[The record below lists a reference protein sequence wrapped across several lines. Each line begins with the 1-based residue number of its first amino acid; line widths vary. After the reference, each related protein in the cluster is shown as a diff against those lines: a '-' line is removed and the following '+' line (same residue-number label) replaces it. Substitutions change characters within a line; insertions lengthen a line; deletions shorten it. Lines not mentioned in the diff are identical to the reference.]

1 VLVGAAWG
9 CGGHVQ
15 PATTATA
22 KVTPDAGP
30 VLVPDA
36 TDCGSIASTTDPAAI
51 AVVRARGNARLSK
64 TDVCSS
70 ISVRAGDR
78 LDEARIASDIHT
90 LWDTRAFDDVQVERK
105 DSGSGGILTYVVR
118 ERSLVGHVGF
128 DGATAIPMDDLRF
141 LARLREGDP
150 LDMADVEIAR
160 NAIRDAYLDRG
171 YRSVKVELRLDPA
184 SPMTADVSYKVDEGQ
199 LAVVSKFAF
208 TGTSITTDKELRALI
223 ETRGGTVNAPGR
235 PYGLAAAERTVLLVQ
250 ARLYDRGLLQSKVDA
265 PVLTL
270 SPDGKSLAVTIAV
283 HEGPVFRIG
292 QIRFAGDL
300 AADEKTYLRLLAP
313 QKKGDVFNR
322 SALLE
327 AFERIKTMH
336 GKLGKPV
343 KDISPETE
351 LDPDK
356 KTVALKIDIALL

>member
-1 VLVGAAWG
+1 VLVAGVWA

-15 PATTATA
+15 QAKTATA
-22 KVTPDAGP
+22 PAPPPAAP
-30 VLVPDA
+30 VLAADA

-51 AVVRARGNARLSK
+51 AVVRARGNARLTK
-64 TDVCSS
+64 DDVCRS

-78 LDEARIASDIHT
+78 LDEARIASDIHA

-118 ERSLVGHVGF
+118 ERPLLGHLGF
-128 DGATAIPMDDLRF
+128 DGATAIPVEDLRV
-141 LARLREGDP
+141 LARLHEGDP
-150 LDMADVEIAR
+150 LDMADVEGAR
-160 NAIRDAYLDRG
+160 NAIRYAYLDRG
-171 YRSVKVELRLDPA
+171 YRSVKVDFRLDPA
-184 SPMTADVSYKVDEGQ
+184 SPMTADVSYRVEEGP
-199 LAVVSKFAF
+199 LAVVSKVTF
-208 TGTSITTDKELRALI
+208 TGTSVTTDKELRALI
-223 ETRGGTVNAPGR
+223 ETRGGTVNVPGR

-265 PVLTL
+265 PVLAL
-270 SPDGKSLAVTIAV
+270 APDGKSLAVTIAV

-343 KDISPETE
+343 KEISPETE